1 MMRRLDA
8 VTITLETPQLL
19 KIQNG
24 MDWHVICQSGEVW
37 LTQENDPQDVIL
49 RPGQGFTL
57 NRAGVTLLGATSTA
71 ELEIRKP
78 AMHRHFVLT
87 SPLGVWGKAY
97 RL

>member
-1 MMRRLDA
+1 MMHPLDA
-8 VTITLETPQLL
+8 VTITLESPQLL

-24 MDWHVICQSGEVW
+24 MDWHIECHSGEIW
-37 LTQENDPQDVIL
+37 LTQENDSEDVIL

-57 NRAGVTLLGATSTA
+57 SRAGVALLGAITTA
-71 ELEIRKP
+71 ELMIKKP

-97 RL
+97 RF